1 MHRYLHPGKEAG
13 NGVGLCLAEKKES
26 QRVEGL
32 TCWWMHCFLVMLL
45 GNGRLSR
52 FTFSWCPQSSSTP
65 PKIPWKSYTE
75 IKCQIRW
82 AGAGLLIDDD
92 VVFEY
97 LLYAGRRVGVASMGR
112 KTCLL
117 VSLKKMFSYV
127 INETIIAKTLCKF
140 LILKINTSQIH
151 LLFSLL
157 LYVF

>member
-1 MHRYLHPGKEAG
+1 M
-13 NGVGLCLAEKKES
+13 
-26 QRVEGL
+26 
-32 TCWWMHCFLVMLL
+32 
-45 GNGRLSR
+45 
-52 FTFSWCPQSSSTP
+52 
-65 PKIPWKSYTE
+65 
-75 IKCQIRW
+75 
-82 AGAGLLIDDD
+82 IDDD